1 MCRVVRKLKSCHRI
15 ALPSQTTLF
24 QAGEFAKI
32 VLWVLVV
39 LGSRDRA
46 PFCLGFVSVIY
57 LLLMF
62 HVKNLTPL

>member
-15 ALPSQTTLF
+15 TLPSQTTLF
-24 QAGEFAKI
+24 QVGGFAKI
-32 VLWVLVV
+32 VLWILVF
-39 LGSRDRA
+39 LDSRDRA

-62 HVKNLTPL
+62 HVKKLTPL